1 MNEHVY
7 YQDQTSPFPGGFGAN
22 AKPAW
27 FDPSSAGR
35 SSSCNRILHRFSRLA
50 LRGNQGLAGADG
62 PEDEGGSHCCPDSQV
77 CQINLMVVSLSLV
90 RIDMIDSST
99 LSYYGSGSGSVSVG
113 GFTWSGHF
121 TWEGLPAKVETII
134 FSSSNNLLLRW
145 QPRESQQIQQRLP
158 QWPEGSLPL
167 TETSF
172 GRLVSHQC
180 DISLS
185 LTSQLGGRLRRGDGR
200 LGR

>member
-1 MNEHVY
+1 MNIYIIKINFHFQVGLVR
-7 YQDQTSPFPGGFGAN
+7 T
-22 AKPAW
+22 
-27 FDPSSAGR
+27 PSQLGLIQAR
-35 SSSCNRILHRFSRLA
+35 
-50 LRGNQGLAGADG
+50 LAGARAATGSFIVFLD
-62 PEDEGGSHCCPDSQV
+62 SHCEATKGWLEPMAQRMKEDPTV
-77 CQINLMVVSLSLV
+77 VQIPRSANINMMVLSLLLV

-134 FSSSNNLLLRW
+134 FSSLNNLLSRW